1 MTRPP
6 PAPEAE
12 QPGTLGRVWSVLGS
26 VVAPAT
32 FVTAILFYFG
42 YVSTRA
48 QYLYFGVDVDLLGYS
63 TQEFVMRS
71 PGPLLVPMLGMLVV
85 GAGLVLA
92 DAALRRRLAEAPE
105 PVARRWTR
113 GLGLGGSAVLTVGVV
128 LLLAYPALGAWSYY
142 PLVTPLVIGAGAAAL
157 AYGLTWA
164 RRHPPGDPPGHPPG
178 DGAARGPR
186 PAGPDPARTAT
197 LLLVLTVIAA
207 LFWAT
212 GTVAEWA
219 GRGQAKELA
228 RDLGSLPAVVVD
240 TPQRLQVGDPAVTE
254 EDLAA
259 GDGEYRFRYR
269 GLRLLVEGGGTL
281 FLVPERWSP
290 HGSTLVVPLDD
301 VRVKLRFV
309 NDPP

>member
-1 MTRPP
+1 VPP
-6 PAPEAE
+6 SDADEPS
-12 QPGTLGRVWSVLGS
+12 TLGRVWSVLGS

-48 QYLYFGVDVDLLGYS
+48 QYLYFGVDVDLLGYG

-71 PGPLLVPMLGMLVV
+71 PQPLLVPMLAVLVA

-92 DAALRRRLAEAPE
+92 DAALRRRLAAAPD
-105 PVARRWTR
+105 PAARRWTR
-113 GLGLGGSAVLTVGVV
+113 GLALAGAGVLAAGVV
-128 LLLAYPALGAWSYY
+128 LLLAYPVLGGWPYY

-164 RRHPPGDPPGHPPG
+164 RRRHGGARPP
-178 DGAARGPR
+178 
-186 PAGPDPARTAT
+186 GPDPTRTAV
-197 LLLVLTVIAA
+197 LLLVVTVVAA

-212 GTVAEWA
+212 GTVAGWS

-228 RDLGSLPAVVVD
+228 RDLAGLPAVVVD
-240 TPQRLQVGDPAVTE
+240 TPQRLEVGDPAVTE
-254 EDLAA
+254 EELAA
-259 GDGEYRFRYR
+259 GEGEYRFRYR
-269 GLRLLVEGGGTL
+269 GLRLLVEGEGSL

-290 HGSTLVVPLDD
+290 HGSTLVLPLDD

>member
-1 MTRPP
+1 MTQQPSP
-6 PAPEAE
+6 PAHEPSVLA
-12 QPGTLGRVWSVLGS
+12 RVWSVLGT

-71 PGPLLVPMLGMLVV
+71 PQPLLVPMLAVLLV

-92 DAALRRRLAEAPE
+92 DAALRRRLTGAATPT
-105 PVARRWTR
+105 AHRWT
-113 GLGLGGSAVLTVGVV
+113 LALTVGGSVV
-128 LLLAYPALGAWSYY
+128 LAVGVALVVAYAPLAGWAPY
-142 PLVTPLVIGAGAAAL
+142 PLVTPLVIGVGSAGL
-157 AYGLTWA
+157 AYGLTWSH
-164 RRHPPGDPPGHPPG
+164 RRAAASHVA
-178 DGAARGPR
+178 GAEGARGPTT
-186 PAGPDPARTAT
+186 ASDPARTAV
-197 LLLVLTVIAA
+197 LLLVLTVVAA

-212 GTVAEWA
+212 GTVAEWT
-219 GRGQAKELA
+219 GRGQAKSLA

-240 TPQRLQVGDPAVTE
+240 TPQRLEVGDPAVAE
-254 EDLAA
+254 EDLAD
-259 GDGEYRFRYR
+259 GDGQYRYRYR
-269 GLRLLVEGGGTL
+269 GLRLLVEGGDSL

>member
-1 MTRPP
+1 MTQQPSP
-6 PAPEAE
+6 PAHEPSVLA
-12 QPGTLGRVWSVLGS
+12 RVWSVLGT

-42 YVSTRA
+42 YVTTRA

-71 PGPLLVPMLGMLVV
+71 PQPLLVPMLAVLLV

-92 DAALRRRLAEAPE
+92 DAALRRRLAGAPA
-105 PVARRWTR
+105 PVAHRWT
-113 GLGLGGSAVLTVGVV
+113 LGLTVGGAVV
-128 LLLAYPALGAWSYY
+128 LAVGVTLVVAYPALAAWVPY
-142 PLVTPLVIGAGAAAL
+142 PLVTPLVIGVGSAGL
-157 AYGLTWA
+157 AYGLTWSH
-164 RRHPPGDPPGHPPG
+164 RR
-178 DGAARGPR
+178 RGTGPD
-186 PAGPDPARTAT
+186 AGPTAGTDPARTAV
-197 LLLVLTVIAA
+197 LLLVLTVVAA

-212 GTVAEWA
+212 GTVAEWT
-219 GRGQAKELA
+219 GRGQAKALA

-240 TPQRLQVGDPAVTE
+240 TPQQLQVGDPAVVE
-254 EDLAA
+254 EGLAA
-259 GDGEYRFRYR
+259 GDGEYRYRYR
-269 GLRLLVEGGGTL
+269 GLRLLVEGGDAL
-281 FLVPERWSP
+281 FLVPDRWSP

>member
-1 MTRPP
+1 MTQQPS
-6 PAPEAE
+6 PAAHEPSVL
-12 QPGTLGRVWSVLGS
+12 TRVWSVLGT

-42 YVSTRA
+42 YVTTRA

-71 PGPLLVPMLGMLVV
+71 PQPLLVPMLAVLLV
-85 GAGLVLA
+85 GAALVLA
-92 DAALRRRLAEAPE
+92 DAALRRRLTGAPE
-105 PVARRWTR
+105 PVVHRWT
-113 GLGLGGSAVLTVGVV
+113 LASTVGGAVV
-128 LLLAYPALGAWSYY
+128 LAVGVALIVAYPALEAWAPY
-142 PLVTPLVIGAGAAAL
+142 PLVTPLVIGVGSAGL
-157 AYGLTWA
+157 AYGLTWSH
-164 RRHPPGDPPGHPPG
+164 RRRATAAHAAGADGTQGPTPGT
-178 DGAARGPR
+178 
-186 PAGPDPARTAT
+186 DPARTAV
-197 LLLVLTVIAA
+197 LLLVLTVVAS

-212 GTVAEWA
+212 GTVAEWT
-219 GRGQAKELA
+219 GRGQAKALA
-228 RDLGSLPAVVVD
+228 RDLGGLPAVVVD
-240 TPQRLQVGDPAVTE
+240 TPQQLEVGDPAVVE

-259 GDGEYRFRYR
+259 GDGAYRYRYR
-269 GLRLLVEGGGTL
+269 GLRLLVEGGGSL